1 MLAAPLIDI
10 LKTDQERID
19 LIAEEYAI
27 LPADELILAVLRL
40 KKRLGGLRTSQAVE
54 AIVEGNHADWIS
66 NMLIYYDK
74 AYTFD
79 LDKHAEGKTI
89 QLNLCGIDS
98 DNSVKKLLEAKE
110 QFHEKYSN
118 KTD

>member
-10 LKTDQERID
+10 LKTDQERIE
-19 LIAEEYAI
+19 LIAEEYAV

-40 KKRLGGLRTSQAVE
+40 KKRLGGLRTSQAIE

-79 LDKHAEGKTI
+79 LDKHSKGKTI
-89 QLNLCGIDS
+89 QLDLCGVDP
-98 DNSVKKLLEAKE
+98 DTSVKKLLEAKTK
-110 QFHEKYSN
+110 FHGKYTNTS
-118 KTD
+118 D